1 MHISAKIFF
10 SIGGVLLVI
19 GVIMIGLG
27 GSTVND
33 VGNWDPVQE
42 SEWNGDNGDYA
53 YEGKEMLVM
62 VRDSVSC
69 ESFEMTME
77 NETGT
82 ITSLEVK
89 CTEEN
94 SAIPEGHEDDPP
106 GWYHM
111 ASINSWEHRQGNYR
125 IESSSEVYLVDTW
138 KIISDEVGEGI
149 SGFFSVVGGGFTICC
164 GFFFLITGGILA
176 VAVKT
181 PEKQQTYI
189 EQSEATITVTS
200 PLEQVEN
207 NSEEVSGN
215 SGDPEWWGE
224 KEEGN

>member
-1 MHISAKIFF
+1 
-10 SIGGVLLVI
+10 
-19 GVIMIGLG
+19 MIGLG
-27 GSTVND
+27 GSSVND
-33 VGNWDPVQE
+33 VGNWDPIQE

-94 SAIPEGHEDDPP
+94 SAIPEGYEDDPP

-111 ASINSWEHRQGNYR
+111 ASINSWEHRQGNYK

-138 KIISDEVGEGI
+138 KIITDEIGEGI
-149 SGFFSVVGGGFTICC
+149 SGFFSFAFGGFTICC

-207 NSEEVSGN
+207 ISEEVSGN
-215 SGDPEWWGE
+215 SGDSEWWGE